1 MSLEHSS
8 VTPNP
13 LEALSELLKAKPG
26 DDVSSVKTT
35 VALASDVN
43 RGMVPS
49 IFCEEGARDP
59 RVNTMF
65 QSHT

>member
-26 DDVSSVKTT
+26 DDVIV
-35 VALASDVN
+35 
-43 RGMVPS
+43 
-49 IFCEEGARDP
+49 
-59 RVNTMF
+59 
-65 QSHT
+65 QSKQQLPWHQT